1 MAPTTSTTTAE
12 TPTDRTAAPDRTTT
26 ATDPTTATSTPDPK
40 TTTPTTTATDRTPTP
55 NPKTAMSTTSITD
68 PTTAPAPATAHP
80 PAAHGVAADPFTI
93 AGTTFGSRLIMGTG
107 GAPSLEVLERSLLA
121 SGTEL
126 TTVAMR
132 RLDPTV
138 QGSVLSVLDRH
149 GIRPLPNTAGCFT
162 AGEAVLTARLAREA
176 LGTDWVKLEVVADE
190 RTLLPDPI
198 ELLDAAET
206 LVDDGFTVLPYTNDD
221 PILARKLEDVGCAA
235 IMPLGSPIGS
245 GLGIR
250 NPHNFQLIV
259 ERATVPVILDAGA
272 GTASDAALA
281 MELGC
286 AAVMLAS
293 AVTRAR
299 EPELMAGAM
308 RHAVEAGRLAHRAGR
323 IPRRHFAE
331 ASSPAEGLAALDPE
345 RPAFG

>member
-1 MAPTTSTTTAE
+1 MAVVARETAGG
-12 TPTDRTAAPDRTTT
+12 
-26 ATDPTTATSTPDPK
+26 DPL
-40 TTTPTTTATDRTPTP
+40 
-55 NPKTAMSTTSITD
+55 
-68 PTTAPAPATAHP
+68 
-80 PAAHGVAADPFTI
+80 VI
-93 AGTTFGSRLIMGTG
+93 AGTAFGSRLIMGTG
-107 GAPSLEVLERSLLA
+107 GATGLDVLERALLA

-132 RLDPTV
+132 RLDPSV
-138 QGSVLSVLDRH
+138 QGSVLSVLSAH

-190 RTLLPDPI
+190 RTLLPDPV

-221 PILARKLEDVGCAA
+221 PVLARKLEDVGCAA

-259 ERATVPVILDAGA
+259 ERSGVPVILDAGA
-272 GTASDAALA
+272 GTASDVALA

-299 EPELMAGAM
+299 EPVLMAQAM

-323 IPRRHFAE
+323 IPRRLHAL
-331 ASSPAEGLAALDPE
+331 ASSPAEGVADLAAPVSYDPE
-345 RPAFG
+345 RPAF